1 MNFTFKNETELY
13 SKIEQLKSEIN
24 ADKVNEDYRVSGAF
38 DWHYRQKDYRG
49 NEIQHSFTRS
59 LLITF
64 LNSQELV
71 THNAMAIIRC
81 NKNCYTY
88 ELSVNEIN

>member
-1 MNFTFKNETELY
+1 MKFTFKNETDLY
-13 SKIEQLKSEIN
+13 AKIEQIKTEIN
-24 ADKVNEDYRVSGAF
+24 ADKVNEDYRVSDASG
-38 DWHYRQKDYRG
+38 WYTSQKDYRG

-64 LNSQELV
+64 LDCQENV
-71 THNAMAIIRC
+71 SHNAMAIIRC

-88 ELSVNEIN
+88 ELTVNEIN